1 MLIKDMDAQAR
12 KEAANLAGPL
22 MVSRGKIHRLEELPG
37 CCVEDGDGNMLAAI
51 FYNVQNGECEIVS
64 LESRAENRGAGTK
77 LIEAVT
83 ARARSEGCARV
94 WLITSND
101 NTRAIRFYQKRG
113 FDLKAV
119 HRDAIT
125 EARKLKPS
133 IPLIGNDGIP
143 IRHEL
148 ELEYLL

>member
-1 MLIKDMDAQAR
+1 MLIKDMDTRA
-12 KEAANLAGPL
+12 KKKVTNLSGPL
-22 MVSRGKIHRLEELPG
+22 MVSRGKVHRLEELPG
-37 CCVEDGDGNMLAAI
+37 CCAEDEDGNLLSAI
-51 FYNVQNGECEIVS
+51 FYHVRNGECEIVS
-64 LESRAENRGAGTK
+64 LESRTMNIGAGTR
-77 LIEAVT
+77 LIEAVI
-83 ARARSEGCARV
+83 ARARAEGWARV

-101 NTRAIRFYQKRG
+101 NTKAVRFYQKRG

>member
-1 MLIKDMDAQAR
+1 MRIKDMDAGSR
-12 KEAANLAGPL
+12 KEAAGEAGPL
-22 MVSRGKIHRLEELPG
+22 MVSRGKVHRLEELPG
-37 CCVEDGDGNMLAAI
+37 CCAEDEDGNLLSAI
-51 FYNVQNGECEIVS
+51 FYNVTNGECEIVS
-64 LESRAENRGAGTK
+64 LESRVENRGAGTR
-77 LIEAVT
+77 LINAVIAH
-83 ARARSEGCARV
+83 ARAEGCARV

-113 FDLKAV
+113 FDLQAV

-125 EARKLKPS
+125 EARKLKSS
-133 IPLIGNDGIP
+133 IPLIGYDGIP

>member
-1 MLIKDMDAQAR
+1 MLIKDMDTQA
-12 KEAANLAGPL
+12 KKKVTNLSGPL
-22 MVSRGKIHRLEELPG
+22 MVSRGKVHRLEELPG
-37 CCVEDGDGNMLAAI
+37 CCAEDEDGNLLSAI
-51 FYNVQNGECEIVS
+51 FYHVRNGECEIVS
-64 LESRAENRGAGTK
+64 LESRTMNIGAGTR
-77 LIEAVT
+77 LIEAVI
-83 ARARSEGCARV
+83 ARARAEGWARV

-101 NTRAIRFYQKRG
+101 NTKAVRFYQKRG